1 MLLSIII
8 PVYNRPYEVD
18 ELLSSLK
25 RQTFTDYEVIII
37 EDGSVFTSADIV
49 EKYREDLP
57 LRYLAIPNGGP

>member
-25 RQTFTDYEVIII
+25 RQSFTDYEVIIV

-57 LRYLAIPNGGP
+57 LRYLTELVT

>member
-25 RQTFTDYEVIII
+25 RQSFTDYEVIIV

-49 EKYREDLP
+49 EKYRED
-57 LRYLAIPNGGP
+57 